1 MNHDTK
7 ACALPALTADF
18 LRGSEHL
25 IDNLFADLWKTVGMK
40 TLLVR
45 SVAVFTSVQELR
57 STPSCIT

>member
-40 TLLVR
+40 TLLVLPDD
-45 SVAVFTSVQELR
+45 VGLA
-57 STPSCIT
+57 